1 MWDGRRNPDAPPS
14 LIASRSSKDHAAK
27 RVPWTHAFSTASV
40 REYQPAIIRRASQLA
55 EELEKR
61 ALAREDVNLV
71 TYMTYFA
78 YVILEVADSL
88 ITNNYFY
95 SFDFMGD
102 LA

>member
-1 MWDGRRNPDAPPS
+1 M
-14 LIASRSSKDHAAK
+14 
-27 RVPWTHAFSTASV
+27 
-40 REYQPAIIRRASQLA
+40 
-55 EELEKR
+55 
-61 ALAREDVNLV
+61 NLV

-102 LA
+102 MAYVNTLVLG